1 MTREIAN
8 NGQLLSLTEI
18 SVDTRDYK
26 PMESYDHL
34 RGRLYTPEIAN
45 NGKILSLTETYVDTR
60 DREQWKVMI
69 TYEDVC

>member
-34 RGRLYTPEIAN
+34 R
-45 NGKILSLTETYVDTR
+45 ETSVYTR
-60 DREQWKVMI
+60 DREQWKEII
-69 TYEDVC
+69 TYGDLCRHERSRTMESYDHLRRCL